1 MLILGPYCIY
11 DEHRFKSLNTALSLG
26 DNTHITASESDVDP
40 GKYSPLRP
48 DELLLKHTDMDFI
61 DETLD
66 TCATPILA
74 PSYHQDEESFPSYQ
88 FDESDLLDP
97 SEGILFSRFLN

>member
-1 MLILGPYCIY
+1 MLILVPCCVY
-11 DEHRFKSLNTALSLG
+11 DDNRFKSLNTALSFV
-26 DNTHITASESDVDP
+26 DNTQITTSESDVDP
-40 GKYSPLRP
+40 EKYLPLRP
-48 DELLLKHTDMDFI
+48 DELLLKNTAMDFI

-74 PSYHQDEESFPSYQ
+74 PSYHQDEESFPPYQ

-97 SEGILFSRFLN
+97 SEGILFSRF